1 MAGRINSYKE
11 LKVFENA
18 MNSAMKIFELTKSF
32 PSEEKYLMVDQVRRS
47 SRSVCANSCP
57 VK

>member
-1 MAGRINSYKE
+1 MGERINSYKE

-18 MNSAMKIFELTKSF
+18 MNAAMNIFELTKEF
-32 PSEEKYLMVDQVRRS
+32 PQEEKYSMIDQVRRS
-47 SRSVCANSCP
+47 SRSVCAKTCP